1 MSLWLGLFAFVIILS
16 ILGLFFLISRARRFG
31 FVKRIAEKNKLL
43 GMLAALFPIAACL
56 VFRVV
61 NTWAV
66 IIVLL
71 HLVIIWAICDLVAFI
86 IRRIKKND
94 PAERYVTG
102 WVAIGLTVV
111 YMSYGWFCAHH
122 VFETDYSFKTDKP
135 LPEGGLRVVEIAD
148 LHLGITL
155 DGDEFKEQC
164 ARVNET
170 KPDIVMICGDFVDDD
185 SEKED
190 MIKAC
195 DALGTL
201 ETKYGVYWIY
211 GNHDRG
217 YYEYR
222 DFSSQDLME
231 NLERNNVKILRDETV
246 LIDDTFY
253 VVGREDRSAGDRKEA
268 QDLTRD
274 LDKSKYIIMLD
285 HQPNDYKNETE
296 AEADLV
302 LSGHTHGGHI
312 FPAGPVGLLMGANDR
327 IYGTER
333 REGTDFLVTSGISGW
348 AIPFKTAT
356 ISEFVVIDISN

>member
-1 MSLWLGLFAFVIILS
+1 MSLWLGLFAAVIVLS
-16 ILGLFFLISRARRFG
+16 VLGLFFLISRARRFA
-31 FVKRIAEKNKLL
+31 FVRRLTEKNKAL
-43 GMLAALFPIAACL
+43 GMLVSLFPIAGCL
-56 VFRVV
+56 LFRLV

-71 HLVIIWAICDLVAFI
+71 HLVVIWALCDLAAFI
-86 IRRIKKND
+86 IRKIRKRE
-94 PAERYVTG
+94 PSERYITG
-102 WVAIGLTVV
+102 LVAIGVTGV
-111 YMSYGWFCAHH
+111 YLSYGWFCAHH
-122 VFETDYSFKTDKP
+122 VFETDYSFKTAKP
-135 LPEGGLRVVEIAD
+135 LPGGSLRIVEIAD
-148 LHLGITL
+148 LHLGITI
-155 DGDEFKEQC
+155 DGDEFMEQC
-164 ARVNET
+164 SRVNET

-222 DFSSQDLME
+222 DFSSRELTE

-246 LIDDTFY
+246 LIDDSFY

-268 QDLTRD
+268 QELTKD

-285 HQPNDYKNETE
+285 HQPNDYKNE
-296 AEADLV
+296 AEADPDLV

-312 FPAGPVGLLMGANDR
+312 FPAGPVGMLMKANDR
-327 IYGTER
+327 IYGTENR
-333 REGTDFLVTSGISGW
+333 DGTDFIVTSGISGW
-348 AIPFKTAT
+348 AIPFKTAA
-356 ISEFVVIDISN
+356 ISEFVVIDVTN